1 MNGAAPTEQ
10 TTLELLGG
18 GVVLTVPAGSVVELG
33 LIRLRLTRPDTGP
46 PDGARA
52 AVVLHTGGPPRAS
65 RTLAFVSIM
74 PGAGAAFAEAAAMPG
89 ALEGPATVT
98 CETDADPTWPC
109 RVVVR
114 ARWAPGPEAPPCPT

>member
-1 MNGAAPTEQ
+1 MDAAPPEQ

-18 GVVLTVPAGSVVELG
+18 GVVLTVPAGHVAELA
-33 LIRLRLTRPDTGP
+33 LVRLRLTRPEASP

-52 AVVLHTGGPPRAS
+52 AVVHHTPGPPRTS
-65 RTLAFVSIM
+65 TTLAFVAIM
-74 PGAGAAFAEAAAMPG
+74 RGGGAAFAEAAAMPG
-89 ALEGPATVT
+89 PIAGPATLV

-114 ARWAPGPEAPPCPT
+114 TRWRPAEEPACRS